1 MTSEQTRGRLHIL
14 KDENISQE
22 PWIFFYLTFTS
33 FFQLVDSLS
42 KFCATFTCLI
52 FDLVEWWSVGGSI
65 TPALAL
71 NQEEASLTIS
81 LIHER
86 KKRKTFSNSIFNF
99 SL

>member
-1 MTSEQTRGRLHIL
+1 MTSEQTRGRLHIRI
-14 KDENISQE
+14 D
-22 PWIFFYLTFTS
+22 FFYLTFTS

-86 KKRKTFSNSIFNF
+86 KKRKKQF
-99 SL
+99 